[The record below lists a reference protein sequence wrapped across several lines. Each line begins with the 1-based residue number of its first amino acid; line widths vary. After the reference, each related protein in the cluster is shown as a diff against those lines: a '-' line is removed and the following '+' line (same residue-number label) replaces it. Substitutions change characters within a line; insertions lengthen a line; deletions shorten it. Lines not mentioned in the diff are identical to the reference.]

1 MANVLKIG
9 IPKGSLQESTLA
21 LFSAAGFS
29 FHGAERSLR
38 LSSNDQ
44 EIEAVLLRP
53 QEIPVFVSRGALDC
67 GLAGLDWILETR
79 SMSLNRNKQYVG
91 PLHILADLQYSK
103 QSFRPVK
110 WVLAVPDD
118 SPCRTTEDLKTLRA
132 PVRVSTEL
140 KYVTQN
146 WLSEKGI
153 IAEVDFSW
161 GATEAKAGD
170 FADAIVECTETG
182 ASLRANRLRVL
193 DDVLV
198 STTRFFAYKP
208 ICVQPKAIRT
218 DENPSKEDL
227 EEFNL
232 QMDIYKSQA
241 SDWKRTKL
249 AGIALLLKSCLAA
262 DSTKV
267 NVRVLAPSLKAGVLE
282 ALIPSSVSYSV
293 WNGKKDEVLLDLIMD
308 KASVRELVPVFA
320 RNGATKIT
328 GAKLDM
334 VFVPG

>member
-29 FHGAERSLR
+29 FRGSERSLR
-38 LSSNDQ
+38 LSSNDP
-44 EIEAVLLRP
+44 EIEPVLLRP
-53 QEIPVFVSRGALDC
+53 QEIPVFVSRGDLDC

-79 SMSLNRNKQYVG
+79 SMWIKDKQYMG

-118 SPCRTTEDLKTLRA
+118 SPCRKTDDLKTLRA

-140 KYVTQN
+140 KWITEN
-146 WLSEKGI
+146 WLSKKGI

-161 GATEAKAGD
+161 GATEAKAGY
-170 FADAIVECTETG
+170 FATAIVECTETG
-182 ASLRANRLRVL
+182 ASLRANRLRIL
-193 DDVLV
+193 DEVLV
-198 STTRFFAYKP
+198 STTQFFAYKP
-208 ICVQPKAIRT
+208 ICIEPKAK
-218 DENPSKEDL
+218 SKEEEPSHDQL
-227 EEFNL
+227 DELKEFNR
-232 QMDIYKSQA
+232 QVDIYRN

-262 DSTKV
+262 DAKV
-267 NVRVLAPSLKAGVLE
+267 NVRVLAPLLKAEVLE
-282 ALIPSSVSYSV
+282 ALIPSTVSYSI
-293 WNGKKDEVLLDLIMD
+293 WNGKKDEVLFDLIMD
-308 KASVRELVPVFA
+308 KASIRELVPVFA

-334 VFVPG
+334 FCE